1 MSYEQF
7 KAEYQRVFDSVES
20 QPAAHFAPDVGR
32 LKVLA
37 STLEDVRERTEAENL
52 IADLEGVLEYDAE
65 PLSPAM
71 AEAIRA
77 HARADAADGTPAER
91 IARLEAGMNEI
102 ARIAES
108 AEPAEQA
115 SILEMNESLYMLIM
129 SLEPESR

>member
-1 MSYEQF
+1 MNFEQF
-7 KAEYQRVFDSVES
+7 EVEYQLVFDSVES
-20 QPAAHFAPDVGR
+20 QSAAHFAPDVAR
-32 LKVLA
+32 LKAYA

-71 AEAIRA
+71 VEAIRA
-77 HARADAADGTPAER
+77 HARADSAVGTPVER
-91 IARLEAGMNEI
+91 IARLEAGMEEI
-102 ARIAES
+102 ARIAEG

-129 SLEPESR
+129 ALEPESR